1 MRSASI
7 FAAVMVVMFGWA
19 ARGHGQALPSTSS
32 QVTVSVK
39 LVDENN
45 QRPEADQSG
54 AAVWLVPLEGQSRK
68 DTDPPHYRMT
78 QRDKH
83 FEPRLLIVPL
93 GSAVEFPNQDPWF
106 HNVFSMYRGKRFDL
120 GLYQAGEKKTV
131 RFDRPG
137 PSYIFCNIHP
147 EMTAVVLAVDSA
159 FTGVSDKAGN
169 VVIDGVPPGQYE
181 LRVWHERAREEV
193 LDALAKKIVL
203 VEKPRVAAGLIT
215 IPVRMQQTE
224 AHKNKYGHDYD
235 PKTLTPEY

>member
-7 FAAVMVVMFGWA
+7 FAALAILTLAGPGSV
-19 ARGHGQALPSTSS
+19 HGQTLVSTSS
-32 QVTVSVK
+32 QVTVSIR

-45 QRPEADQSG
+45 QRPETDQSG
-54 AAVWLVPLEGQSRK
+54 AAVWLVPLEGQSRQ
-68 DTDPPHYRMT
+68 DSDVPHYRMT

-83 FEPRLLIVPL
+83 FEPRLLVVPL
-93 GSAVEFPNQDPWF
+93 GTAVEFPNLDPWF

-147 EMTAVVLAVDSA
+147 EMTAVVLAVNSA
-159 FTGVSDKAGN
+159 FTGISDKTGN
-169 VVIDGVPPGQYE
+169 VVVDGVPPGQYE
-181 LRVWHERAREEV
+181 VRVWHERAREES
-193 LDALAKKIVL
+193 LDALVKKIV
-203 VEKPRVAAGLIT
+203 VGERTRVAGGQVT
-215 IPVRMQQTE
+215 IPVRMQQAE